1 MEEKQIKFK
10 YIFDKNYNP
19 VYCNGAYGGVNV
31 QGEIVANFYLER
43 IPIPNNVVHEIN
55 DDGNLSGIV
64 SSDPND
70 LDKVMVRY
78 ITNGIVL
85 NEDSA
90 RAIYEWLG
98 EQIQTIETRRA
109 SKTESE

>member
-1 MEEKQIKFK
+1 MDMEDKQVKFK
-10 YIFDKNYNP
+10 YVFEKNYNP

-43 IPIPNNVVHEIN
+43 LPVPNHVIHEIT
-55 DDGNLSGIV
+55 DEGTLSGVV
-64 SSDPND
+64 SSDPED
-70 LDKVMVRY
+70 LNKCMVRY
-78 ITNGIVL
+78 ITNGIIL

-98 EQIQTIETRRA
+98 EQIQEIETRKA
-109 SKTESE
+109 TK